1 MAIHAHEHASPSPL
15 DRTDDQCGW
24 TPRLV
29 VSLIGMAL
37 VLELLTISYLMVS
50 TALPQIIGHYH
61 TTQGAWM
68 MSSFLLLGAVTSPIL
83 GKLADTYGKRKLLM
97 VAIVGA
103 AAGSVISA
111 VAPNFGL
118 LLVGRSLQGLLV
130 PCMFLSYS
138 LMRDVYPA
146 RILPLAVSIATG
158 GMGLIAIPA
167 PWLSGWLLDTW
178 GFRAVFWFFAI
189 ALAVLA
195 VVVRATTDES
205 AIRQRARV
213 DYLGALLFGAGLAA
227 VLAGVSMEIQW
238 GGWSSGRTL
247 GFLIGGTA
255 VLVVWLAVALRTREP
270 IVDLRFFRR
279 RSVSMTALSA
289 GLGYANTGV
298 FATLM
303 PMLCMT
309 PAVLGL
315 NYGFGVDAEGYAIF
329 AAPVGAGA
337 VIGGLIVG
345 VLVSRISPRYLLIAG
360 SVLLT
365 AAGVLTAV
373 SHGSR
378 GLVITWCA
386 LQGLGQGLCY
396 AAGPNL
402 FIKAVPPTLQG
413 SMASMGQVFSS
424 GLSAIFPVVVFTV
437 LNSGHVTVVQGN
449 IFYSN
454 SGMSTG
460 FLIAAGIAVAA
471 AISALA
477 IPQRVHHSATVSEPV
492 IRGQEVASSALV

>member
-1 MAIHAHEHASPSPL
+1 MTLHAYEHDSPSPL
-15 DRTDDQCGW
+15 GREDDQGGW

-29 VSLIGMAL
+29 FSLIGMAL
-37 VLELLTISYLMVS
+37 VLELLTISYLMVA
-50 TALPQIIGHYH
+50 TALPKIAAHYH
-61 TTQGAWM
+61 TTQVAWM
-68 MSSFLLLGAVTSPIL
+68 MSSFLLVGAVTSPIL
-83 GKLADTYGKRKLLM
+83 GKLADLYGKRKMLM
-97 VAIVGA
+97 VAVVGA
-103 AAGSVISA
+103 GAGSVISA

-118 LLVGRSLQGLLV
+118 LVVGRSLQGLLV

-178 GFRAVFWFFAI
+178 GFRAVFWFFVI
-189 ALAVLA
+189 ALALLA
-195 VVVRATTDES
+195 VVIRVTTDES

-213 DYLGALLFGAGLAA
+213 DYLGALLLGAGLAA
-227 VLAGVSMEIQW
+227 VLAAVSMEIQW

-247 GFLIGGTA
+247 GFLISGTA
-255 VLVVWLAVALRTREP
+255 VLLVWLAVALRTREP
-270 IVDLRFFRR
+270 LVDLRFFRR

-289 GLGYANTGV
+289 GLGVANTGV
-298 FATLM
+298 FATLL

-315 NYGFGVDAEGYAIF
+315 HYGFGVDAEGYAIF
-329 AAPVGAGA
+329 AAPLGAGA

-345 VLVSRISPRYLLIAG
+345 VLVSRISPRYLLIGG
-360 SVLLT
+360 SGLLAAAAVL
-365 AAGVLTAV
+365 VAV

-378 GLVITWCA
+378 GMVITWCA
-386 LQGLGQGLCY
+386 VQGLGQGLCY

-402 FIKAVPPTLQG
+402 VIRAVPPALQG
-413 SMASMGQVFSS
+413 SMSSMLQVFSS
-424 GLSAIFPVVVFTV
+424 GLGAIFPVVVFTV

-454 SGMSTG
+454 SGMTTG
-460 FLIAAGIAVAA
+460 FLITAGIAVVA
-471 AISALA
+471 AITAFA
-477 IPQRVHHSATVSEPV
+477 IPHRVHHSATVSEPV
-492 IRGQEVASSALV
+492 SRGQEVSSALA

>member
-1 MAIHAHEHASPSPL
+1 MTIHAHEHDSPSPL
-15 DRTDDQCGW
+15 DREDDQGGW

-29 VSLIGMAL
+29 FSLIGMAL
-37 VLELLTISYLMVS
+37 VLELLTISYLMVA
-50 TALPQIIGHYH
+50 TALPKIAAHYH
-61 TTQGAWM
+61 TTQVAWM
-68 MSSFLLLGAVTSPIL
+68 MSSFLLVGAVTSPIL
-83 GKLADTYGKRKLLM
+83 GKLADLYGKRKMLM
-97 VAIVGA
+97 VAVVGA
-103 AAGSVISA
+103 GAGSVISA

-118 LLVGRSLQGLLV
+118 LVVGRSLQGLLV

-178 GFRAVFWFFAI
+178 GFRAVFWFFVI
-189 ALAVLA
+189 ALALLA
-195 VVVRATTDES
+195 VVIRVTTDES

-213 DYLGALLFGAGLAA
+213 DYLGALLLGAGLAA

-247 GFLIGGTA
+247 GFLISGTA
-255 VLVVWLAVALRTREP
+255 VLLVWLAVALRTREP
-270 IVDLRFFRR
+270 LVDLRFFRR

-289 GLGYANTGV
+289 GLGVANTGV

-315 NYGFGVDAEGYAIF
+315 HYGFGVDAEGYAIF
-329 AAPVGAGA
+329 AAPLGAGA

-360 SVLLT
+360 SGLLAAAAVL
-365 AAGVLTAV
+365 VAV

-378 GLVITWCA
+378 GMVITWCA
-386 LQGLGQGLCY
+386 VQGLGQGLCY

-402 FIKAVPPTLQG
+402 VIRAVPPALQG
-413 SMASMGQVFSS
+413 SMSSMLQVFSS
-424 GLSAIFPVVVFTV
+424 GLGAIFPVVVFTV

-454 SGMSTG
+454 SGMTTG
-460 FLIAAGIAVAA
+460 FLITAGIAVAA
-471 AISALA
+471 AITAFA
-477 IPQRVHHSATVSEPV
+477 IPHRVHHSATVSEPV
-492 IRGQEVASSALV
+492 SRGQEVSSALA